1 MTALPAQD
9 KPDSSSSPPA
19 QIGGSGSGGTRR
31 GLIARSLRQRR
42 AQIGLVLVSI
52 VILVVV
58 LGPLI
63 APYTT
68 TEFVGKPFEQSSSG
82 TVFGTD
88 SLGRDVWSRFLGGG
102 HTLLILAVLATIL
115 GVGGGALVG
124 ILAAYRRGWIDETI
138 MRLGDIALAF
148 PEIVLALLFLSII
161 GPEMWLMVLLVGLAH
176 LPRVARVM
184 RGAAL
189 SVVERDFVK
198 SAEAVGIPRWKIM
211 LTEILPNTTG
221 TLAVEFGLRLTYSI
235 GIVAGLNFLGLG
247 LQPPAADWGLMI
259 NENRV
264 GITVQMWPVLLP
276 VVAIAIL
283 TVGTNLITDGIA
295 RASAGIGR
303 GVEK

>member
-1 MTALPAQD
+1 MTAVSAQD
-9 KPDSSSSPPA
+9 NADGAGTSSDEVGTDVASP
-19 QIGGSGSGGTRR
+19 RR

-42 AQIGLVLVSI
+42 AQIGAGLVSV

-58 LGPLI
+58 FGPLV
-63 APYTT
+63 APYSA
-68 TEFVGKPFEQSSSG
+68 TEFVGSPFEQSSKG
-82 TVFGTD
+82 TLFGTD
-88 SLGRDVWSRFLGGG
+88 SLGRDVWSRFLDGG
-102 HTLLILAVLATIL
+102 HTLLILAVLATVL
-115 GVGGGALVG
+115 GVGGGALLG
-124 ILAAYRRGWIDETI
+124 TLAAYRRGWIDETI

-161 GPEMWLMVLLVGLAH
+161 GPKMWLMVLLVGLAH

-198 SAEAVGIPRWKIM
+198 SAEAIGIRRWKIM

-221 TLAVEFGLRLTYSI
+221 SLAVEFGLRLTYSI

-276 VVAIAIL
+276 VLAIAIL